1 MGDEVSGIQTTG
13 RVLRNRSAA
22 ELIEL
27 ATCRDESLL
36 AASGALV
43 ALTGE
48 RAGRSPKD
56 KFFVRHGDSAKQIAW
71 SATNQGVDPEVYD
84 ALFDRARGHL
94 ADRDLFVVDGYI
106 GADPEHRIRLR
117 VICELAWQALFARQL
132 FRRLEEEEL
141 EGFEPEFTVVAAP
154 GYQCRPERDHTN
166 TNAFVGLDLER
177 KQVLICGTYYA
188 GEIKKSLFTAANYL
202 MPQQGVL
209 PMHCSANL
217 SDHDGVAVF
226 FGLSGTGKT
235 TISADPE
242 RRLIGDDEH
251 GWSDDGIFNFE
262 GGCYAKC
269 INLSEDKEPQIWNA
283 ITFGSVVENVVM
295 DPQTRVVDFNDDS
308 LTENTRAA
316 YPLEMIPGYVP
327 EGRGGHAESIV
338 FLTADA
344 FGVLPPISIL
354 NPAAAAY
361 HYLSGFTA
369 KLAGTE
375 AGMSDEPEATFSTCF
390 GAPFLPMAPG
400 VYAKMLED
408 RMRRHRARAF
418 LLNTGWTGGP
428 YGVGSRI
435 DLEHTR
441 AMVRAALSGAL
452 EGVETR
458 MHPVF
463 NLEYPL
469 TCPGV
474 PDEILDPRQ
483 AWDDPEAYE
492 TQAKELAR
500 MFVENFERFSGE
512 VPPEVVEAGPKA
524 S

>member
-43 ALTGE
+43 ALTDE

-94 ADRDLFVVDGYI
+94 ADKDLFVVEGYI

-390 GAPFLPMAPG
+390 GAPFLPLAPG

-492 TQAKELAR
+492 TQAKVLAR

-512 VPPEVVEAGPKA
+512 VPPEVVDAGPKA

>member
-1 MGDEVSGIQTTG
+1 MSDEVSGIQTTG
-13 RVLRNRSAA
+13 RVMRNQSAP
-22 ELIEL
+22 ELVEL
-27 ATCRDESLL
+27 ATCRNESRL

-48 RAGRSPKD
+48 RTGRSPKD

-71 SATNQGVDPEVYD
+71 SATNQGVEPEVYD
-84 ALFDRARGHL
+84 ALFERAGDHL
-94 ADRDLFVVDGYI
+94 ADKDLFVVDGYI
-106 GADPEHRIRLR
+106 GADPKHRIRLR
-117 VICELAWQALFARQL
+117 VICELAWHALFARQL

-141 EGFEPEFTVVAAP
+141 EGFQPEFTVVAAP
-154 GYQCRPERDHTN
+154 GFQCRPERDQTN

-202 MPQQGVL
+202 MPQEGVL
-209 PMHCSANL
+209 PMHCSANF
-217 SDHDGVAVF
+217 SDREGVALF

-235 TISADPE
+235 TLSADPD

-269 INLSEDKEPQIWNA
+269 INLTEESEPQIWNA

-295 DPQTRVVDFNDDS
+295 DPRTRSVDFDDDS

-354 NPAAAAY
+354 NPASVAY

-390 GAPFLPMAPG
+390 GAPFLPLAPG
-400 VYAKMLED
+400 VYSKMLQD
-408 RMRRHRARAF
+408 RMSRHRARAF

-428 YGVGSRI
+428 YGIGSRI

-441 AMVRAALSGAL
+441 AMVRAALGGEL
-452 EGVETR
+452 EGVATR
-458 MHPVF
+458 THPVF
-463 NLEYPL
+463 NLEYPV

-474 PDEILDPRQ
+474 PDEILDPLK
-483 AWDDPEAYE
+483 AWADPEAYE

-500 MFVENFERFSGE
+500 MFVENFEAFSGE
-512 VPPEVVEAGPKA
+512 VPPEVVEAGPRA